1 MLAASLLIG
10 AQYVRIFRGRNA
22 GVAGRRGGVAGLR
35 RDRLDSKCC
44 NTYLGRMSPSLQS
57 ELKQRKP
64 FGSLEHEA
72 MLSIARTA
80 ALLEHA
86 TAEAL
91 KPYGLTP
98 TQYNALRILRG
109 AEPEGLCRNEVRD
122 RLVARV
128 PDATRLL
135 DRLEEMGLVVRARE
149 GDDRRFVR
157 SRITRAGLDL
167 LRPLDGVTQALH
179 TAQLG
184 HLGERRLRTLV
195 DLLEEARKQP

>member
-1 MLAASLLIG
+1 
-10 AQYVRIFRGRNA
+10 
-22 GVAGRRGGVAGLR
+22 
-35 RDRLDSKCC
+35 
-44 NTYLGRMSPSLQS
+44 MSPRLQS

-64 FGSLEHEA
+64 FGSLEQEA
-72 MLSIARTA
+72 LLSIARTA
-80 ALLEHA
+80 ALLDHA

-135 DRLEEMGLVVRARE
+135 ERLGDMGLVVRERE

-167 LRPLDGVTQALH
+167 LRPLDEVIQTLH
-179 TAQLG
+179 RKQLG
-184 HLGERRLRTLV
+184 HLGERKLRTLV
-195 DLLEEARKQP
+195 GLLGEARKQP

>member
-1 MLAASLLIG
+1 M
-10 AQYVRIFRGRNA
+10 
-22 GVAGRRGGVAGLR
+22 
-35 RDRLDSKCC
+35 
-44 NTYLGRMSPSLQS
+44 TPSLQS

-64 FGSLEHEA
+64 FGSPEQEA
-72 MLSIARTA
+72 VLSIARTA

-86 TAEAL
+86 TAEVL
-91 KPYGLTP
+91 KTHGLTP

-135 DRLEEMGLVVRARE
+135 DRLGEMGLVVRERE

-157 SRITRAGLDL
+157 SRITRRGLEL
-167 LRPLDGVTQALH
+167 LQPLDDITQALH
-179 TAQLG
+179 TAQVG
-184 HLGERRLRTLV
+184 RLGERKLRLLIG
-195 DLLEEARKQP
+195 LLQEIRAPA

>member
-1 MLAASLLIG
+1 
-10 AQYVRIFRGRNA
+10 
-22 GVAGRRGGVAGLR
+22 
-35 RDRLDSKCC
+35 
-44 NTYLGRMSPSLQS
+44 MSPNLRS

-64 FGSLEHEA
+64 FGSLEQEA
-72 MLSIARTA
+72 TLSIARTA
-80 ALLEHA
+80 ALLEHG

-91 KPYGLTP
+91 KPHGLTP

-135 DRLEEMGLVVRARE
+135 DRLEEMGLVLRERE

-157 SRITRAGLDL
+157 SRITPAGLDL
-167 LRPLDGVTQALH
+167 LRPLDDVLQTLH
-179 TAQLG
+179 ASQLG
-184 HLGERRLRTLV
+184 HLGERKLRALV
-195 DLLEEARKQP
+195 ALLGEARKQP

>member
-1 MLAASLLIG
+1 M
-10 AQYVRIFRGRNA
+10 
-22 GVAGRRGGVAGLR
+22 
-35 RDRLDSKCC
+35 K
-44 NTYLGRMSPSLQS
+44 PSLQS
-57 ELKQRKP
+57 EIKQRKP
-64 FGSLEHEA
+64 FGSLEQEA

-86 TAEAL
+86 AAEAL

-122 RLVARV
+122 RMVARV

-135 DRLEEMGLVVRARE
+135 DRLDEMGLVVRERE
-149 GDDRRFVR
+149 GAMTGRFVR

-167 LRPLDGVTQALH
+167 LRPLDAVVQTLH
-179 TAQLG
+179 ANQLG
-184 HLGERRLRTLV
+184 HLGERKLRALV
-195 DLLEEARKQP
+195 GLLGEARRQS